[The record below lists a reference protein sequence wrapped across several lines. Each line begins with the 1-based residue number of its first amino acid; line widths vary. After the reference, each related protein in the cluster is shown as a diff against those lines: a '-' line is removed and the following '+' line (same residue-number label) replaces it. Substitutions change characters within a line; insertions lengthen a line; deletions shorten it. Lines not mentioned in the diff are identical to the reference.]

1 MKTGLDVECPGVVE
15 DLGWMQ
21 ARCRLSSGVQRVR
34 FSQSVSQFSP
44 VQSSLLGSYRVQKM
58 DPYRQIAP
66 PFFFGR
72 ERQQQ

>member
-1 MKTGLDVECPGVVE
+1 MKTGPDVEYPGVVE

-21 ARCRLSSGVQRVR
+21 ARCRLSSSGVQRVR

-66 PFFFGR
+66 PFCFGR
-72 ERQQQ
+72 ER